1 MYPVVMEVDNVE
13 RDNSMFFELSYVLH
27 LMLNETWIILPARH
41 GIDTAPEGH
50 KALKTT

>member
-1 MYPVVMEVDNVE
+1 MEVDNVE

-27 LMLNETWIILPARH
+27 LMSNQRGVILPARH

-50 KALKTT
+50 KAFKAT